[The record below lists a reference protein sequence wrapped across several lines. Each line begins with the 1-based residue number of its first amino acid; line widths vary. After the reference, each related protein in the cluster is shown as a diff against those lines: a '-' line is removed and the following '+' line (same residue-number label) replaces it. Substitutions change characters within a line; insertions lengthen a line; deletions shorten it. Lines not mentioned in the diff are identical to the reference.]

1 MNLGSV
7 KMLFHGL
14 YVTLQAIDYAME
26 EWTQFTDKLEFHKT
40 RQESSIRAIVN
51 ITFKCQIVTIT
62 KLVIWIN
69 LWAYQIHVSDYYPG
83 CLNRKLESGN

>member
-1 MNLGSV
+1 
-7 KMLFHGL
+7 MLFHGL

-26 EWTQFTDKLEFHKT
+26 EWTQLTDKLEFHKT
-40 RQESSIRAIVN
+40 QQESSIRAIVN
-51 ITFKCQIVTIT
+51 ITSKGQILTIT

-69 LWAYQIHVSDYYPG
+69 LWSYQIHVSNYYPG

>member
-40 RQESSIRAIVN
+40 QQESSIRAIAKHN
-51 ITFKCQIVTIT
+51 FQRS
-62 KLVIWIN
+62 N
-69 LWAYQIHVSDYYPG
+69 PNHH
-83 CLNRKLESGN
+83 